1 MGAAASTQNSSD
13 KKSLTKVIDFV
24 ATNYILTQNFKDMK
38 NLADID
44 YCNNLVIMTS
54 KTLRKSYTKM
64 KLDFSLKE

>member
-38 NLADID
+38 N
-44 YCNNLVIMTS
+44 
-54 KTLRKSYTKM
+54 
-64 KLDFSLKE
+64 